1 MMRRYLG
8 WILAILLVFALR
20 KMLTAIVRDWR
31 L

>member
-8 WILAILLVFALR
+8 WILAILLVLALR
-20 KMLTAIVRDWR
+20 KMLAAMVRDWR